1 MLTQILQVIE
11 GSSKLLDLM
20 TQGKAALGKE
30 EDRKQLENYL
40 QSVVD
45 DMQVVINTFE
55 QTSNIDQGKWSRLQ
69 KCSKEFYDYI
79 KNIDPNDAR
88 ATSEELKK
96 IFNDPDL
103 ASSLNEETLQDL
115 KKMVGNI
122 SELVKKIHVYQ
133 PRKKRTAVKDCNFYC
148 GSLLGCLEYQP

>member
-20 TQGKAALGKE
+20 TQGKAALGNE

-55 QTSNIDQGKWSRLQ
+55 QTSNIDQGKWSRLK
-69 KCSKEFYDYI
+69 KCSKELYDYI
-79 KNIDPNDAR
+79 GY
-88 ATSEELKK
+88 
-96 IFNDPDL
+96 
-103 ASSLNEETLQDL
+103 NEIYA
-115 KKMVGNI
+115 KGW
-122 SELVKKIHVYQ
+122 
-133 PRKKRTAVKDCNFYC
+133 
-148 GSLLGCLEYQP
+148 